1 MSVAWMIAISSAAAS
16 LGVVAGTAM
25 VLLGSAERC
34 RRVLPHLVSFA
45 VGTLLGSAFL
55 GLLPTAIRGNSPN
68 LVLAVTLAGILCFFL
83 LEKYLIWRHCHRADC
98 AVHTASG
105 PIIIVGDAFH
115 NFVDGVIIAAG
126 FLQSPA
132 LGIST
137 TLAVIA
143 HEVPQEVGDF
153 GVLLHSGYGR
163 LQAFL
168 YNSLSASAT
177 LVGAFIAYLTVGN
190 VSQIM
195 PYLLAFS
202 AASFLYIGIADL
214 IPTLNRDTHPASG
227 LKQFALVMG
236 GVIVIAALRAAN
248 HE

>member
-1 MSVAWMIAISSAAAS
+1 MSVGWMIAGGSVAAS
-16 LGVVAGTAM
+16 FGVVAGAGL
-25 VLLGSAERC
+25 VLVGGNDRC
-34 RRVLPHLVSFA
+34 RRALPHLVSFA

-55 GLLPTAIRGNSPN
+55 GLLPTALRVGPINS
-68 LVLAVTLAGILCFFL
+68 VLGITLAGILLFFL
-83 LEKYLIWRHCHRADC
+83 LEKYLLWRHCHRADC

-115 NFVDGVIIAAG
+115 NFVDGVIIAAA
-126 FLQSPA
+126 FLESAP

-163 LQAFL
+163 LEAFL
-168 YNSLSASAT
+168 YNSLSASTTIA
-177 LVGAFIAYLTVGN
+177 GAFLAYIAVGHATRM
-190 VSQIM
+190 M

-214 IPTLNRDTHPASG
+214 IPSLNRDTHPASG
-227 LKQFALVMG
+227 LRQFVLVMA
-236 GVIVIAALRAAN
+236 GVGIIAALRAAS
-248 HE
+248 HS